1 MRGVSSLLEKGETL
15 KGLQK
20 SKLNINQ
27 PYKVDLGSMQM
38 SDKIELDSH
47 ARYFTIKPII
57 LVTTLGG
64 NGLPNVA
71 PKTQCMSVGR
81 HEEYFAFVCTPKHH
95 TYQNAK
101 ANKEFVVNY
110 PGPEL
115 IGKVSAASQFAENVD
130 EVASSELTSIPSLV
144 VKPPRIKEC
153 MVHLE
158 CKVVDIKDLDGDS
171 IILGK
176 VVARSSNREISFKR
190 EMAEE
195 SINLLSKHPLL
206 AYVYPNHYTRIDTA
220 EKFIFP
226 KNYKP

>member
-1 MRGVSSLLEKGETL
+1 
-15 KGLQK
+15 
-20 SKLNINQ
+20 
-27 PYKVDLGSMQM
+27 M

-47 ARYFTIKPII
+47 DQYFTIKPII
-57 LVTTLGG
+57 LVTTLRRS
-64 NGLPNVA
+64 GLPNVA

-81 HEEYFAFVCTPKHH
+81 REEYFAFVCTPKHH

-101 ANKEFVVNY
+101 ADKEFVVNY
-110 PGPEL
+110 PGPNL
-115 IGKVSAASQFAENVD
+115 IEKISATSQIAENID
-130 EVASSELTSIPSLV
+130 EVALAGLTSIPSLV

-158 CKVVDIKDLDGDS
+158 CKVMDIKDLGDGS

-176 VVARSSNREISFKR
+176 VVARSSNPEISFKR
-190 EMAEE
+190 VMAEE
-195 SINLLSKHPLL
+195 SLNLLSKHPLL
-206 AYVYPNHYTRIDTA
+206 AYVYPDHYTRIDTA

>member
-1 MRGVSSLLEKGETL
+1 
-15 KGLQK
+15 
-20 SKLNINQ
+20 
-27 PYKVDLGSMQM
+27 M

-47 ARYFTIKPII
+47 GCCFSIKPII
-57 LVTTLGG
+57 LVTTLGS

-71 PKTQCMSVGR
+71 PKTQCTSIGR
-81 HEEYFAFVCTPKHH
+81 HEEYFAFVCTPRHH

-101 ANKEFVVNY
+101 ADGEFVVNY

-115 IGKVSAASQFAENVD
+115 IERVSAASQFAENVD
-130 EVASSELTSIPSLV
+130 EVVLSGLTSIPSLV

-153 MVHLE
+153 RVHLE
-158 CKVVDIKDLDGDS
+158 CEVADVKDLDDGS

-176 VVARSSNREISFKR
+176 VVSRSGDREISFKKGT
-190 EMAEE
+190 AEE
-195 SINLLSKHPLL
+195 NINLLSTHPLL
-206 AYVYPNHYTRIDTA
+206 TYVYPNHYASINTA